1 MFLVG
6 TYVSFPMAGVRNLPQ
21 ERLTLFCQLND
32 ALDIGAQLPRKKK
45 LLLSAPRGVDQ
56 RLTI

>member
-1 MFLVG
+1 M
-6 TYVSFPMAGVRNLPQ
+6 YVSFPMAGVRNLPQ
-21 ERLTLFCQLND
+21 EKLTLFCQLND